1 MNAPSAF
8 TLVEVLVALVVA
20 ALLASG
26 LLAVQRHGLNQA
38 RRTDALWEHMN
49 LAQEALMGQELARI
63 KPGTSTSWTVRV
75 EPPTP
80 ERPGAWAL
88 LETRIADP
96 WDRIQEW
103 TWPLAGQ

>member
-1 MNAPSAF
+1 MNGSSAF

-20 ALLASG
+20 SLLASG

-38 RRTDALWEHMN
+38 RRTDALWEHVN

-63 KPGTSTSWTVRV
+63 KPQTSTSWTVRV
-75 EPPTP
+75 EPPTTQ
-80 ERPGAWAL
+80 RPGAWAV

-96 WDRIQEW
+96 WDTVQEW
-103 TWPLAGQ
+103 AWPLTGQ